1 MFPKEVYIKR
11 RSELKKRLGKGLA
24 FLPGNHES
32 PMNYAAN
39 PYHFRQES
47 TFLYYFG
54 IDEPDRAGIIDIDND
69 IDAIYGNEAG
79 LEDII
84 WTGTRKSLVEISKQ
98 AGIEVVKSYNT
109 LADDLKKARDSGRE
123 IHFLPA
129 CRADIKDRLSWL
141 FGKNTQEINSIAS
154 PDLIRAV
161 VAQRSVKDLYETAD
175 MENTMTMVTAPFYHE
190 AMKQCAPGK
199 FEYEMAGLMEGMV
212 LKNNCRMAYPIICSV
227 NGQIL
232 HNHYYGNKM
241 NEGDLLLVDAGA
253 ESPMH
258 YATDITRTIP
268 VSGKFSNRQ
277 KEIYQLVLKA
287 LNESISLIKPGIKYL
302 QVHLNA
308 AKIIIEGLK
317 DLGLMKGNT
326 DEALAAGAHA
336 MFFPHGLGHMIGLDV
351 HDMEN
356 LGENY
361 VGYDGFTQRSQQF
374 GTQYL
379 RLAKEL
385 REGFTLTVEP
395 GIYFIPAL
403 IEKWKSENHLA
414 DFFNFEKISGFVN
427 FGGIRIEDNV
437 LVTAEGCKVL
447 GSPIAKSSDE
457 IESIMKR

>member
-11 RSELKKRLGKGLA
+11 RNELKRRLGKGMV

-39 PYHFRQES
+39 QYPFRQDS

-54 IDEPDRAGIIDIDND
+54 IDEPDRAGIIDIDNNND
-69 IDAIYGNEAG
+69 IIYGNEAD

-84 WTGTRKSLVEISKQ
+84 WMGNLKSLEEISKQ
-98 AGIEVVKSYNT
+98 AGIGEVKPHHALETDIN
-109 LADDLKKARDSGRE
+109 KAVAEGRE

-129 CRADIKDRLSWL
+129 YRADIKDELSWL
-141 FGKNTQEINSIAS
+141 FGKNTKEINSFAS
-154 PDLIRAV
+154 VGLIRAV
-161 VAQRSVKDLYETAD
+161 VAQRSVKDAYEIAE
-175 MENTMTMVTAPFYHE
+175 MENTMTTVTAPFYHE
-190 AMKQCAPGK
+190 TMRQCVAGK
-199 FEYEMAGLMEGMV
+199 FEYEMAGLMEGMA
-212 LKNNCRMAYPIICSV
+212 LKNNCSMAYPVICSV

-232 HNHYYGNKM
+232 HNHYHGNKM
-241 NEGDLLLVDAGA
+241 NDGDLLLIDAGA
-253 ESPMH
+253 ESPLH

-268 VSGKFSNRQ
+268 VSGKFTNRQ
-277 KEIYQLVLKA
+277 KNIYQLVLKA
-287 LNESISLIKPGIKYL
+287 LNESINMIKPGVKYR

-308 AKIIIEGLK
+308 ARIITEGLK

-326 DEALAAGAHA
+326 DDALANGAHA

-361 VGYDGFTQRSQQF
+361 VGYDDSTIRSDQF
-374 GTQYL
+374 GIQYL

-385 REGFTLTVEP
+385 KEGYTLTVEP

-403 IEKWKSENHLA
+403 IEKWKSDHHLSE
-414 DFFNFEKISGFVN
+414 FYNFEKIYEYID
-427 FGGIRIEDNV
+427 FGGVRIEDNV
-437 LVTAEGCKVL
+437 LVTAEGRKVL
-447 GSPIAKSSDE
+447 GTPVAKTTDD
-457 IESIMKR
+457 IENIMKR